1 MTIVLDIE
9 TCGLYPAPIGNRIPD
24 FIVAIGV
31 MDDSELHI
39 FSAPHE
45 QFISGAPLGIIEKQ
59 VIKNFGDWFT
69 NHVADTFL
77 TYNGAE
83 FDLPFIATKLLQTNE
98 EADAELAN
106 QLLSNPNIDLIEYAK
121 YITGRRIGKD
131 DACRKLANLYVPR
144 KTEGLWNARIYKNPH
159 LLTLNDHLEMLHH
172 NAVDLTATARL
183 YNVVKSFPDFKEW
196 MQGGIT
202 HGEKTGHVPDRD

>member
-1 MTIVLDIE
+1 MIVLDVE
-9 TCGLYPAPIGNRIPD
+9 TTGLYPSPPPSRTPD

-31 MDDSELHI
+31 LDNSGIHI

-45 QFISGAPLGIIEKQ
+45 AFTSLPLAVIEKGIIGKFENWFLNHETDTIPILSYNGISFDIPFIS
-59 VIKNFGDWFT
+59 
-69 NHVADTFL
+69 
-77 TYNGAE
+77 
-83 FDLPFIATKLLQTNE
+83 TKLLQSNE
-98 EADAELAN
+98 DSDYEFSN
-106 QLLSNPNIDLIEYAK
+106 KLLNTPHIDLIDYARFVV
-121 YITGRRIGKD
+121 GRRIGKD

-183 YNVVKSFPDFKEW
+183 YNVVKTFPDFKEW
-196 MQGGIT
+196 MEGGGNNDT
-202 HGEKTGHVPDRD
+202 SPGHVPD

>member
-1 MTIVLDIE
+1 MTIVLDVE
-9 TCGLYPAPIGNRIPD
+9 TSGLYPAPGGTRTPD

-31 MDDSELHI
+31 LDNAELHI

-45 QFISGAPLGIIEKQ
+45 VFISGAPLANIEKGIIE
-59 VIKNFGDWFT
+59 NFAYWFS
-69 NHVADTFL
+69 HHKEDVFL

-98 EADAELAN
+98 EADADLAN
-106 QLLSNPNIDLIEYAK
+106 HLLSNPNIDLIEYAK

-183 YNVVKSFPDFKEW
+183 YNVVKTFPDFKEW
-196 MQGGIT
+196 LGGNPN
-202 HGEKTGHVPDRD
+202 GEKTGHVPDRD